1 MRIIEYLDRDA
12 IIEDLSGGSKEKIL
26 EELVKPVVS
35 KNKELKLKKIVDILL
50 EREELGSTAIGDGV
64 AIPHGKIKDIQE
76 IMVSFGR
83 SKKGVEF
90 DAVDGNP
97 VHLFFTVLAP
107 ESSMGMHLKALA
119 KISRLLKN
127 PNFRK
132 SLLEAKGKDEIYE
145 IISKEDERL

>member
-26 EELVKPVVS
+26 EELIKPVVL
-35 KNKELKLKKIVDILL
+35 KNKDLKLNKIVDILL

-64 AIPHGKIKDIQE
+64 AIPHGKVKDIQE
-76 IMVSFGR
+76 IIVSFGR

-97 VHLFFTVLAP
+97 VYLFFTLLAP

-132 SLLEAKGKDEIYE
+132 SLMEAKGKDEIYE